1 MPLWPSIQQTI
12 NPADKDAAKSMQV
25 KGTSL
30 IATEKFIRHRFGTE
44 GYERFLEALPPSS
57 RELFSATVLS
67 PSWYPIDRAF
77 YQPMET
83 VCRTF
88 YGGDPKGA
96 REMGRF
102 SALDALKGVYKVFAR
117 IASVDFV
124 LKKTANIFATYY
136 QPGRMEVAERGDR
149 RIILRMTGISMPHPL
164 LEERICGYLE
174 GALEVCG
181 EREGKVAV
189 AKSMA
194 KGDDCTDFVI
204 RY

>member
-1 MPLWPSIQQTI
+1 MPLWPSIQQTL
-12 NPADKDAAKSMQV
+12 NPGEGNKITMQV

-30 IATEKFIRHRFGTE
+30 IATEKFIRQQFGSD
-44 GYERFLEALPPSS
+44 GYERFLQALPQGSKT
-57 RELFSATVLS
+57 LFSSTVLS
-67 PSWYPIDRAF
+67 PNWYPIEDAF
-77 YQPMET
+77 YRPMQT
-83 VCRTF
+83 VCDLF
-88 YGGDPKGA
+88 YQGKAQGA
-96 REMGRF
+96 REMGHF
-102 SALDALKGVYKVFAR
+102 SALDALKGVYKVFVR
-117 IASVDFV
+117 VASVDFV

-136 QPGRMEVAERGDR
+136 QPGKMEVAERGDR

-181 EREGKVAV
+181 EKEGRVLV

-194 KGDDCTDFVI
+194 SGDDCTDFVV

>member
-1 MPLWPSIQQTI
+1 MPLWPSIEQTI
-12 NPADKDAAKSMQV
+12 NPAEGSKGRTMQV

-30 IATEKFIRHRFGTE
+30 IATEKFIRHQFGSE
-44 GYERFLEALPPSS
+44 GYERFLQSLPQGSKA
-57 RELFSATVLS
+57 LFSSTVLS
-67 PSWYPIDRAF
+67 PNWYPIEDAF
-77 YQPMET
+77 YRPMQA
-83 VCRTF
+83 VCDLF
-88 YGGDPKGA
+88 YGGKASGA
-96 REMGRF
+96 RDMGHF

-136 QPGRMEVAERGDR
+136 QPGKMEVAERGDR
-149 RIILRMTGISMPHPL
+149 RIILRMTGIDLPHLL

-181 EREGKVAV
+181 EREGRVMV

-194 KGDDCTDFVI
+194 SGDDCTDFVV

>member
-12 NPADKDAAKSMQV
+12 NPSEGNGGKTMQV

-30 IATEKFIRHRFGTE
+30 IATEKFIKHRFGSE
-44 GYERFLEALPPSS
+44 GFERFLQALPQPSK
-57 RELFSATVLS
+57 ELFSSTVLS
-67 PSWYPIDRAF
+67 PNWYHIEDAF
-77 YQPMET
+77 YRPMET
-83 VCRTF
+83 VCRLF
-88 YGGDPKGA
+88 YEGKARGA
-96 REMGRF
+96 RDMGRF
-102 SALDALKGVYKVFAR
+102 SALDSLKGVYKVFAR

-124 LKKTANIFATYY
+124 LKKTANIFVTYY
-136 QPGRMEVAERGDR
+136 RPGMMEVAERGDR
-149 RIILRMTGISMPHPL
+149 RIILRMSGIGLPHVL

-181 EREGKVAV
+181 ESEGRVMV

-194 KGDDCTDFVI
+194 SGDECTDFVV